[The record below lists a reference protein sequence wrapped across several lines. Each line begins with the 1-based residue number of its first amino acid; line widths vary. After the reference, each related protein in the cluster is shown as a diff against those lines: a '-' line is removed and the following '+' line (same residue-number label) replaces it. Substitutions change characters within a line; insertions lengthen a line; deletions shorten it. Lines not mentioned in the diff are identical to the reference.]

1 MLDSLMLRS
10 GYGELAKAIH
20 SSFASITT
28 VFLLTRIWSRKSQ
41 HKGLWW
47 DDWLLVAAWICLLIG
62 NGSNAAAP
70 SYGFNIITGTP
81 HGWRLVFTS
90 ITCFYIGGAFAKT
103 AFGVTLLRLS
113 SGRTKILLGAIIVI
127 TWAFAIT
134 LGIVTWI
141 PICDTKSEEVG
152 LKGQCVQIGTLLWIH
167 IGSTICTIFAD
178 VVLSY
183 LPWRILR
190 SIHIPSGE
198 KWGVGSS
205 MSLVGL
211 SALICIVRLGFAGY
225 CEGYGN
231 MPAGEEKKDWSY
243 GAIVIWALLQ
253 AEVAVYIIAQVI
265 PLLRVMVLGEGSKAS
280 LRPSALAEPA
290 RAQRTD
296 KGKSPAIGLGSITE
310 VGVELVQLSS
320 GKIVPAD
327 SEEARIERETT
338 EASKREAQT
347 PEAIVPSEPP
357 PQEEYGGPDLDDE
370 VHRKWSDMGLSRR
383 AWSKTPSPPM
393 APARLAST

>member
-1 MLDSLMLRS
+1 MVRS
-10 GYGELAKAIH
+10 SNL
-20 SSFASITT
+20 TT
-28 VFLLTRIWSRKSQ
+28 Q
-41 HKGLWW
+41 
-47 DDWLLVAAWICLLIG
+47 
-62 NGSNAAAP
+62 
-70 SYGFNIITGTP
+70 GFNIITGTP

-113 SGRTKILLGAIIVI
+113 SGRTKVLLGGIIVI
-127 TWAFAIT
+127 TWAFALT

-152 LKGQCVQIGTLLWIH
+152 LNGRCVQIGTLLWIH

-198 KWGVGSS
+198 KWGVGTS

-231 MPAGEEKKDWSY
+231 LPAGEEKKDWSY
-243 GAIVIWALLQ
+243 GY
-253 AEVAVYIIAQVI
+253 EYFSYI
-265 PLLRVMVLGEGSKAS
+265 PLPDPR
-280 LRPSALAEPA
+280 ALV
-290 RAQRTD
+290 
-296 KGKSPAIGLGSITE
+296 IF
-310 VGVELVQLSS
+310 
-320 GKIVPAD
+320 
-327 SEEARIERETT
+327 
-338 EASKREAQT
+338 
-347 PEAIVPSEPP
+347 
-357 PQEEYGGPDLDDE
+357 
-370 VHRKWSDMGLSRR
+370 
-383 AWSKTPSPPM
+383 
-393 APARLAST
+393 